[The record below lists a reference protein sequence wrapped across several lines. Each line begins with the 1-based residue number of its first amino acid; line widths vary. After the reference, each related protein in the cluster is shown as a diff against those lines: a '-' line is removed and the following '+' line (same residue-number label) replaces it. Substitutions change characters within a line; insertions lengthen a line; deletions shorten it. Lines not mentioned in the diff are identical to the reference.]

1 MYINSLTL
9 RDFRSH
15 AHTELEFTRDVNVLW
30 GENGAGKTNLLEAV
44 FLFASGKSFRGQTDR
59 ELISFG
65 KPESYL
71 KLVFTD
77 RFSEHV
83 LEMNL
88 YKNRRR
94 LLFKDGCEIK
104 RLSEY
109 LGLFR
114 AVVFTPDHLK
124 IIKSS
129 PENRRKLADIAI
141 CQTFPRYVASLS
153 EYNRILLQKNNLL
166 KAGVTELSLPML
178 EVYNERLAQLSAVIT
193 LNRYNYINRLGEK
206 AAVYMN
212 EMTEGKEELKLVY
225 ETQYGGTFTREE
237 LYKNCLALYKRRQ
250 EAEISKRVTLCGCHH
265 DDFAVMIN
273 SKDARSYASQGQQRS
288 AVLALKLAEGELA
301 KVYTGEESVF
311 LFDDVLS
318 ELDEKRRAYVTQKL
332 TSRQFILTGCD
343 DPGGDAHAFRVQN
356 SAANAEDLTERE

>member
-1 MYINSLTL
+1 MYIKSVLL

-15 AHTELEFTRDVNVLW
+15 AQTEVEFSQGVNLLW
-30 GENGAGKTNLLEAV
+30 GENGAGKTNLLEAI
-44 FLFASGKSFRGQTDR
+44 FLFASGSSFRGQTDR
-59 ELISFG
+59 EMIRFG

-71 KLVFTD
+71 KLVFQD
-77 RFSEHV
+77 RFFEHT

-94 LLFKDGCEIK
+94 LLYKDGCEIK
-104 RLSEY
+104 RLSEF

-124 IIKSS
+124 IVKSS
-129 PENRRKLADIAI
+129 PENRRKLADMAI
-141 CQTFPRYVASLS
+141 CQAFPRFVASLS

-166 KAGVTELSLPML
+166 KSGVTELSLPML
-178 EVYNERLAQLSAVIT
+178 DVYNERLAQLSASIT

-206 AAVYMN
+206 AAAYMN

-225 ETQYGGTFTREE
+225 QTEYGGVFTREA
-237 LYKNCLALYKRRQ
+237 LYKNCISLFEKKR
-250 EAEISKRVTLCGCHH
+250 ETEISKRVTLCGCHH
-265 DDFAVMIN
+265 DDFAVLIN

-301 KVYTGEESVF
+301 MQYTGEESVF

-318 ELDEKRRAYVTQKL
+318 ELDDKRRAYVTKKL
-332 TSRQFILTGCD
+332 EGRQFILTGCD
-343 DPGGDAHAFRVQN
+343 APEGDIPAFAVKKPDEN
-356 SAANAEDLTERE
+356 ENGE